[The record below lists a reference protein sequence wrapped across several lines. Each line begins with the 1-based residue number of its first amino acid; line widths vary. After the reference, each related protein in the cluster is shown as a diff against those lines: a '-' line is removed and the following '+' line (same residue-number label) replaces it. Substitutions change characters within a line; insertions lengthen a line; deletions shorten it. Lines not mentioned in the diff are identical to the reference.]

1 MKFAAALLYAFAVM
15 KGSPDLGAAL
25 FAGGCVSVGTVCL
38 VLAIEHA
45 VRSAVDGWG
54 VHTAVHTHAQSV
66 HTCLAAIP
74 PVHTPHGQNYD
85 PRPRRHPRQAASC
98 GD

>member
-1 MKFAAALLYAFAVM
+1 MKFVAALLYAFAVM

-25 FAGGCVSVGTVCL
+25 FAGACVSVGTVCL

-45 VRSAVDGWG
+45 VRSAADGWG
-54 VHTAVHTHAQSV
+54 VHAVHTPTV

-85 PRPRRHPRQAASC
+85 PRPRRTPRHAH
-98 GD
+98 GDGG